1 MVSGCGLCLCL
12 CLCLCLRYF
21 PVGHGRGC
29 GGGGLC
35 GLWLWLCLCLRYF
48 PGGVWRLRLHLRLR
62 LRLPGEEGREGGGGE
77 GGRVLERKVRVLER
91 EVAGEQARKQLRG
104 SDNTQ
109 TLPDNRSSK
118 NDYIYTFCQ
127 LPLTLLVSA
136 PGSALGGSNG
146 MKRHGREERALHQEL
161 QVASVRSS

>member
-1 MVSGCGLCLCL
+1 MAVMAVLADGAGDDD
-12 CLCLCLRYF
+12 
-21 PVGHGRGC
+21 GDGRAGAGADAD
-29 GGGGLC
+29 GGGA
-35 GLWLWLCLCLRYF
+35 
-48 PGGVWRLRLHLRLR
+48 
-62 LRLPGEEGREGGGGE
+62 GRCSRMMLVV
-77 GGRVLERKVRVLER
+77 GRWSAEKGTHGSMMPVMRVMM
-91 EVAGEQARKQLRG
+91 
-104 SDNTQ
+104 Q